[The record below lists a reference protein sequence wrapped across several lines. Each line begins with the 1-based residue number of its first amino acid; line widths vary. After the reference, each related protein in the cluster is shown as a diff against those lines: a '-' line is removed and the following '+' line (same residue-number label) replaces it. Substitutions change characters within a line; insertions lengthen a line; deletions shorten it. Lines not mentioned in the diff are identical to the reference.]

1 MNYQI
6 LDTIKQA
13 ARSRQILRIIY
24 IEKDGTSEGW
34 RYVEP
39 YSFSKDDGEQG
50 LFAWDRAKNG
60 IRRFSIDRI
69 SQAEISSET
78 YTPRYQIEIL

>member
-13 ARSRQILRIIY
+13 ARNRQVLRIFY
-24 IEKDGTSEGW
+24 IEKDGTTEGW
-34 RYVEP
+34 RSVEP

-50 LFAWDRAKNG
+50 LFAWDRTKNG

-69 SQAEISSET
+69 SRAEISSET
-78 YTPRYQIEIL
+78 YMPRYQIEIL

>member
-1 MNYQI
+1 MNNI
-6 LDTIKQA
+6 IETIKKS
-13 ARSRQILRIIY
+13 AREKKILKIIY

-39 YSFSKDDGEQG
+39 YSFSHDDGEEG
-50 LFAWDRAKNG
+50 LFAWDRGKNG

-69 SQAEISSET
+69 NDAEIIGESYNQR
-78 YTPRYQIEIL
+78 YTVEIF